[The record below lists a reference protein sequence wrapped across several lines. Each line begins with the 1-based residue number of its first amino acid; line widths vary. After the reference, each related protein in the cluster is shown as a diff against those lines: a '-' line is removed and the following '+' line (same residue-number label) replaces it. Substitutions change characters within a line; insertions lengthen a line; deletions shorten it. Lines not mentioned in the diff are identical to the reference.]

1 MENEI
6 RHGDSGIRSLGELL
20 ERQGHAFTERT
31 FLTAPETGISFTF
44 GHYRQAVREFAA
56 ILREKGMAGGE
67 RVAVVLTNGLNAAV
81 AILGIMVGGG
91 VAVPVN
97 QQLKGQEMAWL
108 LESSA
113 ARLLVTDRRNE
124 NFLPDAIRKT
134 DSIHLDGNEP
144 DNPYL
149 LYRVSGRAAEPA
161 DEAERIIPAW
171 NDPALILYTSGT
183 TGRPKGVP
191 LTHGNL
197 LTNAGQVRRA
207 HLLTPGD
214 VALCVLPVYHI
225 NGFVMTLIA
234 SLLAGSGVVMP
245 NRFSASRFWEWVRDH
260 RVTWFSAVPTI
271 LSLLLS
277 HDSPPREEIATLRF
291 ARSASAPLP
300 VAVLEE
306 FERRSG
312 VPVIESYGMS
322 EAAGQITSNPL
333 PPLPRKPGSVGMAV
347 GNELAVVDEKGAFL
361 PSGSIGEVVLRGENI
376 CVGYLDNPDAN
387 QEAFRDTWFYTGD
400 LGYLDEDGYLF
411 LTGRKKELINR
422 AGEKISPREIEEII
436 YRLPEVEA
444 AGVVGVPDPLYGEEV
459 TAFVSLRRGKTVA
472 ADRIR
477 DLCREHLAGFKVP
490 REIFFIDEFP
500 RGPNGKI
507 QRRLL
512 LDVYEQITTTK

>member
-6 RHGDSGIRSLGELL
+6 RHEDSVIRSLGELL
-20 ERQGHAFTERT
+20 DRQGHAFTERT
-31 FLTAPETGISFTF
+31 FITAPETGISFTF
-44 GHYRQAVREFAA
+44 GRYRRAVREFADT
-56 ILREKGMAGGE
+56 LREKGMAGGE

-97 QQLKGQEMAWL
+97 PQLKGQEMAWL
-108 LESSA
+108 LENSA
-113 ARLLVTDRRNE
+113 ARLLVADRRNE
-124 NFLPDAIRKT
+124 SLLPDAIRKT
-134 DSIHLDGNEP
+134 DSIRIGGNEP

-149 LYRVSGRAAEPA
+149 LHRISGRAAESA
-161 DEAERIIPAW
+161 DEAEPILPTW

-207 HLLTPGD
+207 HRLTPDD

-234 SLLAGSGVVMP
+234 PLLSGAGVVMP
-245 NRFSASRFWEWVRDH
+245 NKFSASRFWEWVRDH

-300 VAVLEE
+300 VAVLDE
-306 FERRSG
+306 FERRFG

-333 PPLPRKPGSVGMAV
+333 PPLPRKPGSAGMAV
-347 GNELAVVDEKGAFL
+347 GNELAVVDEKGALL
-361 PSGSIGEVVLRGENI
+361 PAGNAGEVVLRGENI
-376 CVGYLDNPDAN
+376 CGGYLDNPEASR
-387 QEAFRDTWFYTGD
+387 EAFRNTWFHTGD

-436 YRLPEVEA
+436 YRLPEVET

-477 DLCREHLAGFKVP
+477 DVCREHLAGFKVP
-490 REIFFIDEFP
+490 HEIFFIDEFP

-507 QRRLL
+507 QRRRL
-512 LDVYEQITTTK
+512 LDVYEKITAIK